1 MAAVGAN
8 WRMCDSVQRIC
19 GNSRN
24 RSSWKRICFAG
35 GGGEPCIQPKA
46 TGSDASASG
55 YSTPSISNIP
65 RFMTRP
71 AGCRCSQ
78 DCPLEGR
85 FARLWRAPA
94 KGGTMRHELP
104 PHLPRRQFCRR
115 CEARWLA
122 VLPGCAEAQGCGI
135 FRAGQPC
142 RSRLLRLAGAGG
154 AEVRR
159 GGTGCATPD
168 RQCSG
173 RSIPRELLHRDP
185 RAAEREI
192 ESQGRVR
199 TEIQDGYAAL
209 KAFLPPDERR
219 GLVLIDPPY
228 ESLDELKMMLQ
239 AFSEAYRR
247 WPSGV
252 YLMWYP
258 IRSATQRSMVHA
270 RFEALQIP
278 KMLLADIAIH
288 PDDAGLGLAGSG
300 LMIVNP
306 PYGADQYLRDAYG
319 AIHQAIAAP
328 GAGYVEV
335 ERLTP
340 ERMAQ

>member
-1 MAAVGAN
+1 MNYRHIYHAGNFADIAKHVGLLYCLNALK
-8 WRMCDSVQRIC
+8 RKDAGFFALDSHAGRGFYDLQAPEAQKSGEAERGVQRLIVNAL
-19 GNSRN
+19 GDESLADYFTAIHAR
-24 RSSWKRICFAG
+24 RGKR
-35 GGGEPCIQPKA
+35 
-46 TGSDASASG
+46 
-55 YSTPSISNIP
+55 
-65 RFMTRP
+65 
-71 AGCRCSQ
+71 
-78 DCPLEGR
+78 
-85 FARLWRAPA
+85 
-94 KGGTMRHELP
+94 
-104 PHLPRRQFCRR
+104 LPRYPGSPALIAQALRPQDRALFV
-115 CEARWLA
+115 EL
-122 VLPGCAEAQGCGI
+122 LPAEA
-135 FRAGQPC
+135 
-142 RSRLLRLAGAGG
+142 
-154 AEVRR
+154 
-159 GGTGCATPD
+159 
-168 RQCSG
+168 
-173 RSIPRELLHRDP
+173 

-192 ESQGRVR
+192 ESPGRVR

-239 AFSEAYRR
+239 AFAEAYRR

-278 KMLLADIAIH
+278 KMLLADMAIH

-306 PYGADQYLRDAYG
+306 PYGADQFLRDAYG
-319 AIHQAIAAP
+319 AIHQALAAP

-335 ERLTP
+335 GRLTP
-340 ERMAQ
+340 ERMSQ